1 LAEVHVSNKYLHPS
15 LQKAFMPIVP
25 GCTEHHLK
33 LSSILSEAHSNHKSL
48 AVCWLDLANA
58 YGSVHH
64 SLISFSLHHYHAPP
78 QFLGIMQ
85 ALYSG
90 LNAKVITAE
99 METPVIS
106 LQKGVYQGDPLSVVI
121 FNTVMNT
128 LLDTISL
135 RIDLGYRFSNSPRR
149 VNILQ
154 YADDICL
161 VADSPASCQYLVA
174 TVSDWLQWSG
184 MVAKI
189 PKCQCLSL
197 QGSTGRLA
205 DPHLTL
211 DGVPIPFSTDA
222 VRFLGMEVQVPKNNG
237 AAREAVLSK
246 LQRMLMSIDETPLT
260 RKQKLLLYSGG
271 VCPRM
276 TWHLLIQ
283 EFPTTWMEQQVD
295 AMVTRYLKRWSGLG
309 KSANTALLYL
319 PCAMGGLNLPSLMT
333 LHKRLQV
340 SRQCQLL
347 VSQDSCVQFLVDCGL
362 KLELSLARKKFRPAK
377 QAREA
382 LVINPPGGNSKSLMK
397 RAKAAVSEEVNSSL
411 LDHLQSLEK
420 QGQMSRC
427 TSPSCA
433 PVWSRVVQAL
443 PEEQM
448 KFALNAAIDVRCSS
462 TQH

>member
-1 LAEVHVSNKYLHPS
+1 
-15 LQKAFMPIVP
+15 
-25 GCTEHHLK
+25 
-33 LSSILSEAHSNHKSL
+33 
-48 AVCWLDLANA
+48 
-58 YGSVHH
+58 
-64 SLISFSLHHYHAPP
+64 
-78 QFLGIMQ
+78 MQ

-319 PCAMGGLNLPSLMT
+319 PRAMGGLNLPSLTT